1 MPLQGL
7 GFGAAQGLEKVLE
20 RRYQQQQLEALIASR
35 EAALAESQRS
45 SKADEAYRNRSLD
58 VQQQR
63 WAAQDAATQREL
75 ERTQGRQTYEDALP
89 GRVDPA
95 QARLIQKD
103 PASAALLTQSMSLPE
118 QEGVGPLPEME
129 TQRPERY
136 NERLQRITGERLAE
150 GQRLGEVERQ
160 EDRAARDRAFNEQ
173 RRQFGVTT
181 AATAEDRRERR
192 ENRPA
197 TGIERQTFGFYKRMD
212 DALKNMDAVEKELT
226 DQDLALMN
234 NSPLPDLVNNVMMS
248 KAGQL
253 YAQALTT
260 YTEAR
265 LRKESGAG
273 IPLTEY
279 ATDRKTI
286 GRQVGDQPE
295 TIQQKRKTRERTAKG
310 IAFASGPAYKEY
322 YGEPLNLKDDD
333 DAGGGDPLVVNGI
346 RFPSADAAAAYK
358 REKGIQ

>member
-1 MPLQGL
+1 
-7 GFGAAQGLEKVLE
+7 
-20 RRYQQQQLEALIASR
+20 
-35 EAALAESQRS
+35 
-45 SKADEAYRNRSLD
+45 
-58 VQQQR
+58 
-63 WAAQDAATQREL
+63 
-75 ERTQGRQTYEDALP
+75 
-89 GRVDPA
+89 
-95 QARLIQKD
+95 
-103 PASAALLTQSMSLPE
+103 
-118 QEGVGPLPEME
+118 
-129 TQRPERY
+129 
-136 NERLQRITGERLAE
+136 
-150 GQRLGEVERQ
+150 
-160 EDRAARDRAFNEQ
+160 
-173 RRQFGVTT
+173 
-181 AATAEDRRERR
+181 
-192 ENRPA
+192 
-197 TGIERQTFGFYKRMD
+197 MD